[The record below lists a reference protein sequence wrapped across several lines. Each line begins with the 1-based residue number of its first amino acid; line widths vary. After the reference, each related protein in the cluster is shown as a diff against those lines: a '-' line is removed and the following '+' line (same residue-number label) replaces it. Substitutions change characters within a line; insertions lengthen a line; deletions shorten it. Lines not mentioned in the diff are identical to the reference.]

1 MTADIIPID
10 YKHMK
15 TKQHEKASNVDIDKM
30 SIYELCRW
38 SALEEAINIIGDK
51 CEEKGI
57 DFDTI
62 QLNPLDIMTYVDNQ
76 TDKIYE
82 KVNTTIETT

>member
-1 MTADIIPID
+1 M
-10 YKHMK
+10 KH
-15 TKQHEKASNVDIDKM
+15 KQLEKVSDVNIEKM
-30 SIYELCRW
+30 SVYELCRW
-38 SALEEAINIIGDK
+38 SALEEAINIISDK
-51 CEEKGI
+51 CEERGI

-82 KVNTTIETT
+82 KVNTKIETT

>member
-1 MTADIIPID
+1 
-10 YKHMK
+10 MK
-15 TKQHEKASNVDIDKM
+15 QKQPEKVSEVNLEEM
-30 SIYELCRW
+30 SLYELCRW

-51 CEEKGI
+51 CDERGI
-57 DFDTI
+57 NFNET
-62 QLNPLDIMTYVDNQ
+62 QLNPLDIMTYIDIQ

>member
-1 MTADIIPID
+1 
-10 YKHMK
+10 MK
-15 TKQHEKASNVDIDKM
+15 QKTHEKVSDADLDKM
-30 SIYELCRW
+30 SLYELCRW
-38 SALEEAINIIGDK
+38 SALEEAVNIIGDK
-51 CEEKGI
+51 CEERGI
-57 DFDTI
+57 DFEKI

>member
-1 MTADIIPID
+1 
-10 YKHMK
+10 MK
-15 TKQHEKASNVDIDKM
+15 NKQQEKQSEANIDKM
-30 SIYELCRW
+30 SVYELCRW
-38 SALEEAINIIGDK
+38 SALEEAVNIIGDK
-51 CEEKGI
+51 CDERGI
-57 DFDTI
+57 DFESI

>member
-1 MTADIIPID
+1 
-10 YKHMK
+10 MK
-15 TKQHEKASNVDIDKM
+15 QKTHEKVSNVDLDKM
-30 SIYELCRW
+30 SLYELCRW
-38 SALEEAINIIGDK
+38 SALEEAVNLIGDK
-51 CEEKGI
+51 CEERNI
-57 DFDTI
+57 DFEKI